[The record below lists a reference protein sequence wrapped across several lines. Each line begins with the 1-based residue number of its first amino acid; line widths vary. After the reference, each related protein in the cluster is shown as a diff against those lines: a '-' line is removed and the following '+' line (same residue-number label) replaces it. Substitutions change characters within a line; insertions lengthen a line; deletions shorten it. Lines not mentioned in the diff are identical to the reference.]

1 VIATIVLFASLGL
14 DTLAVS
20 LGVGISGL
28 SRARWLR
35 LGLTF
40 AAFEGGMPIVGLLV
54 GRRLGPNLGAFAAY
68 LAAVL
73 LLAIGVFAIRD
84 ALDDDGDAARSLA
97 QASMT
102 GRSLLLTGF
111 SVGLDELAA
120 GFSLGVLGAALGPA
134 LGYIAVQAFVLT
146 IAGLFL
152 GERVGARLGE
162 RAELAS
168 GVALCLLAVALV
180 INEATGAG
188 FL

>member
-28 SRARWLR
+28 PRARWLR

-54 GRRLGPNLGAFAAY
+54 GRRLGPGLGDVAAY
-68 LAAVL
+68 LAAAL
-73 LLAIGVFAIRD
+73 LLVIGILAIRE
-84 ALDDDGDAARSLA
+84 ALDGDVTPSAVTE
-97 QASMT
+97 ASIT
-102 GRSLLLTGF
+102 WRSLLLTGF
-111 SVGLDELAA
+111 SIGLDELAV
-120 GFSLGVLGAALGPA
+120 GFSLGVLGVSLGPA
-134 LGYIAVQAFVLT
+134 LSYIAVQAFVLT

-168 GVALCLLAVALV
+168 GFALSLLAMALI
-180 INEATGAG
+180 INEATGGA